1 MVDEYQHLIQSHIK
15 VNTTYESPKFEI
27 GMPNE
32 EKMNYIENF
41 WFLETE
47 HQSLIERN
55 NALTQE
61 IEYWRKYISSKN
73 KVFHPK
79 AKILN
84 DIINKVRFHGD
95 KRGLGYIN
103 KIETPTSRE
112 TIFVKSKEETLSL
125 VVSSSII
132 SQCTYCKK
140 SIHSH
145 GRCFSRLFERYELH
159 LNRIVS
165 KSKFLK
171 N

>member
-41 WFLETE
+41 LFLETE

-61 IEYWRKYISSKN
+61 TKYWRKSISSKN
-73 KVFHPK
+73 EVFHPWTK
-79 AKILN
+79 NLN
-84 DIINKVRFHGD
+84 DVINKVNFHGD

-103 KIETPTSRE
+103 KTGTPKSRE
-112 TIFVKSKEETLSL
+112 IFFVKSK
-125 VVSSSII
+125 
-132 SQCTYCKK
+132 
-140 SIHSH
+140 
-145 GRCFSRLFERYELH
+145 
-159 LNRIVS
+159 
-165 KSKFLK
+165 
-171 N
+171 